1 MNRNLLQRAEEK
13 LSGRKE
19 TEKCAPDA
27 LKLDGRAL
35 TASNATS
42 ETGCSVSQYGNGP
55 PPRTTATTCKYA
67 VALFL
72 TNRNKSH
79 RKIQLQA
86 VRQISDDTLFT

>member
-55 PPRTTATTCKYA
+55 PPRTTATTCKYCCSTI
-67 VALFL
+67 F
-72 TNRNKSH
+72 NKQKQEPLKDPITGS
-79 RKIQLQA
+79 
-86 VRQISDDTLFT
+86 